1 MPTGV
6 QQRGVDRFNLLAKR
20 VDHRMTKRHQL
31 VKQLIKPTLSGLCLC
46 AAVSS
51 ARSAEPPPQ
60 DTVRVLTVSNGQEV
74 LVEQDGQGRAVRLS
88 CLQAPRPEQQPWAAQ
103 ATEALKTQLPQ
114 GSTVILELRAR
125 DVYGRLVGRLL
136 STQGS
141 DMQRSSATDSIDIAE
156 ALIRQGHVF
165 VHDGY
170 LGRCND
176 LPYRRLE
183 AEAKTDRL
191 GIWRETGGIPRPWDL
206 QEAERDD
213 GIAP

>member
-1 MPTGV
+1 MPTCV
-6 QQRGVDRFNLLAKR
+6 KQMGVDRLNVQAKR
-20 VDHRMTKRHQL
+20 VDHRMTQRHQL

-60 DTVRVLTVSNGQEV
+60 DTVRVLAVSNGQEV
-74 LVEQDGQGRAVRLS
+74 LVEQNGQGRAVRLS
-88 CLQAPRPEQQPWAAQ
+88 CLQAPRPEQEPWATR
-103 ATEALKTQLPQ
+103 ATEALKTQLPE
-114 GSTVILELRAR
+114 GSTVVLELRAR
-125 DVYGRLVGRLL
+125 DVYGRMVGRLL
-136 STQGS
+136 STQGG
-141 DMQRSSATDSIDIAE
+141 DTTRSNATNSIDISE

>member
-1 MPTGV
+1 MPTRV
-6 QQRGVDRFNLLAKR
+6 QQRGVDRLNVQAKR
-20 VDHRMTKRHQL
+20 VDLRMTKRHQL
-31 VKQLIKPTLSGLCLC
+31 VEQLIKPTLSGLCLC

-51 ARSAEPPPQ
+51 ARAAEPPTQ
-60 DTVRVLTVSNGQEV
+60 DTVRVLMVSNGQEV
-74 LVEQDGQGRAVRLS
+74 LVEQEGQGRAVRLS
-88 CLQAPRPEQQPWAAQ
+88 CLQAPRPEQQPWATQ
-103 ATEALKTQLPQ
+103 ATEALKTQLPE
-114 GSTVILELRAR
+114 GSKVVLDLRAR

-136 STQGS
+136 STPGV
-141 DMQRSSATDSIDIAE
+141 DTKRSSATDSIDIAE

-183 AEAKTDRL
+183 AEAKTERL
-191 GIWRETGGIPRPWDL
+191 GVWRESGGIPRPWDL